1 MAILLLPNLIASKG
15 GPSTFQKFLIK
26 EAQSTSHSFTFNRNS
41 EVSACVVINGSRHV
55 FSLLALKFA
64 GKRIL
69 LRLGSRYRSNLISHP
84 DLISTLRY
92 FPRLLSILFSCLISD
107 IIIFQSS
114 TVKKEWLRSF
124 PLLFR
129 KETRVIYNPAPH
141 LPGYRYTQANLTSD
155 IYHSDSFHLIT
166 VEASHPPLNYSLP
179 YRIYKHVLDRYPNV
193 KLHVFGDIPNPW
205 PEPSLSKNIIIYGN
219 IPLHKIALIVE
230 GLERP
235 IYILSDN
242 YPCGCPNSLIEML
255 SMGLPAICYSNTPGQ
270 ELLQLVDG
278 GVCIPSDDDKLQK
291 GCIHNLDHAEF
302 IIRQLLVNY
311 DFYSSNARK
320 INLKL
325 DPRVI
330 FSRYLVA
337 LYG

>member
-15 GPSTFQKFLIK
+15 GPSTFQKFLIQ
-26 EAQSTSHSFTFNRNS
+26 EAQSTGHSFTFNSNS
-41 EVSACVVINGSRHV
+41 EISACIVINGTRHV

-64 GKRIL
+64 RKRIL

-92 FPRLLSILFSCLISD
+92 FPRLLSIFFSCLISD
-107 IIIFQSS
+107 VIIFQSY

-129 KETRVIYNPAPH
+129 KKTRVIYNPAPH
-141 LPGYRYTQANLTSD
+141 LPGGRYTRSNLLSD
-155 IYHSDSFHLIT
+155 IYYDSFNLIT
-166 VEASHPPLNYSLP
+166 VEGTHPPLNYSLP
-179 YRIYKHVLDRYPNV
+179 YRIHNHFLDRYPTA
-193 KLHVFGDIPNPW
+193 KLHVFGDIPHPW
-205 PEPSLSKNIIIYGN
+205 PESLLSENTIIYGA
-219 IPLHKIALIVE
+219 IPLGKIATIVKS
-230 GLERP
+230 LERP

-255 SMGLPAICYSNTPGQ
+255 FIGLPAICYSNTPGQ
-270 ELLQLVDG
+270 ELLELVDG
-278 GVCIPSDDDKLQK
+278 GFCIPSDDDKLQK
-291 GCIHNLDHAEF
+291 GRIHNLDHAES
-302 IIRQLLVNY
+302 ILQQLLVNY
-311 DFYSSNARK
+311 EFYSSNACK

-330 FSRYLVA
+330 FSGYLDA